1 MLIGLKKP
9 SRRIEKAK
17 AETSSGKDGARARS
31 RPDWA
36 RLSQHASHRRPPGET
51 LAPRRSRQRHGAM
64 DRRATHRFHQGVSR
78 HRRFSNAK
86 CRDSVLTKY
95 PDAVCSVRQSAM
107 MSRVENNH
115 RARAAG
121 FAPPFCASFC
131 ASLQLQLR
139 APATLHYASTTSL
152 LHFASTVTVPGER
165 SNTRTFCL
173 KIANFCKLLCNLK
186 SFWNCASHTQ
196 RTFTN
201 PACAFFAPPVLAL
214 LRLPKPYL

>member
-1 MLIGLKKP
+1 MSLQRACRTDPHWPTSQMRRVHLKCSTGLRVAMLIGLKKP

-107 MSRVENNH
+107 MTI
-115 RARAAG
+115 A
-121 FAPPFCASFC
+121 
-131 ASLQLQLR
+131 L
-139 APATLHYASTTSL
+139 
-152 LHFASTVTVPGER
+152 
-165 SNTRTFCL
+165 SN
-173 KIANFCKLLCNLK
+173 
-186 SFWNCASHTQ
+186 
-196 RTFTN
+196 
-201 PACAFFAPPVLAL
+201 
-214 LRLPKPYL
+214 